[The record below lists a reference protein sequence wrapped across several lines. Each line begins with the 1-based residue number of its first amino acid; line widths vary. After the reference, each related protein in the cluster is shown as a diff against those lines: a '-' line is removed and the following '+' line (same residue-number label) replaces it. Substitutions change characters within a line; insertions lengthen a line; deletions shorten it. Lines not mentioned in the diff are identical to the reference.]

1 MTMTTNSNQNPTATP
16 DSTSQWQDPN
26 AAQEAANYENPIPS
40 RVLILQTLM
49 EHDGL
54 SQHELANEFNLDD
67 DQYEALGHRLKAM
80 SRDGQITRSG
90 NPYVYKAISEN
101 DAVIGTVAAHAK
113 GFGFVVLDDMPDLF
127 LNEAEMRWVFHGDKV
142 KAMATSTDQRGRMMG
157 RIVEVVEHAQNEFV
171 GKLTTDE
178 DGYFVELI
186 SPNKHQPITVTEDN
200 VQTMAVKLD
209 EPVKVQIIDFP
220 TQHEYATGKIVE
232 SLVNHNQKELIIE
245 TTLLNYDLPYK
256 FSQPALTQAD
266 SYTQPTAKDFKD
278 RKDLRDMALVTI
290 DGEDSRDFDDAVYA
304 EKRRGG
310 GYRLV
315 VAIADVSHYVTAN
328 SVLDQEAYE
337 RGTSVYFPNFVVPML
352 PESLSN
358 GLCSLNPNVD
368 RLCMVA
374 DIIISRTG
382 NVTGF
387 DFYPSV
393 MHSQARLTYNQV
405 NDYLAQ
411 KKGETPSDNKQQAEV
426 PITITNNSAVKKSI
440 DVLYDLYQLM
450 LTKRAERHAMEFETT
465 ETYIKFNDKGEI
477 SEIVPRTRGDSHK
490 LIEEMM
496 LLANTCAADFAL
508 KNELPVLYRNH
519 DTPEAERA
527 ARVSDFVKHFGLSF
541 PQENPTQADYQRI
554 IEATRDRP
562 DAISIHSVLLRSMM
576 QANYSPTNIG
586 HFGLA
591 YEEYSH
597 FTSPIRR
604 YPDLML
610 HRAIKAK
617 VTGKKAPLPDWSLE
631 NAGEQTSMTERRA
644 DEASRFVEQWLK
656 CDYMRGH
663 IGEEFEGIVTTVTNF
678 GLFINLNA
686 VHIDG
691 LVHISHLGQD
701 YFVFDEKAQQLFG
714 EKSGMMYGLGD
725 TVKVKIA
732 AVNMDTQQIDF
743 DMVAQLAKSEFN
755 QRGKKVAGSDSNA
768 DNQNASKTSDKTTGN
783 SRNRNRN
790 RPRVGQNTPKN
801 ATSDTSRQSDNTLG
815 NAGNA
820 SNPKSRNSNR
830 RGAKSSNANPNSQ
843 PPSQDNQAENKR
855 EAQKPK
861 TKRPPKA

>member
-1 MTMTTNSNQNPTATP
+1 MKNTHQPSTP
-16 DSTSQWQDPN
+16 QWQDPN
-26 AAQEAANYENPIPS
+26 AAQEAANYDNPIPS
-40 RVLILQTLM
+40 RVLILQTLI
-49 EHDGL
+49 EKGDL
-54 SQHELANEFNLDD
+54 TQHELAYQFDLDD

-80 SRDGQITRSG
+80 SRDGQISRSG
-90 NPYVYKAISEN
+90 HPYVYRAMTEK
-101 DAVIGTVAAHAK
+101 DAVTGTIAAHAK
-113 GFGFVVLDDMPDLF
+113 GFGFVVLDGMPDLF
-127 LNEAEMRWVFHGDKV
+127 LNDAEMRWVFHGDKV
-142 KAMATSTDQRGRMMG
+142 KAMATSSDQRGRTMG
-157 RIVEVVEHAQNEFV
+157 RILEVVEHAQSEFV
-171 GKLTTDE
+171 GKLTSDD
-178 DGYFVELI
+178 DGFFVELI
-186 SPNKHQPITVTEDN
+186 SPNKHQPITVINEN
-200 VQTMAVKLD
+200 VQAMGVNID
-209 EPVKVQIIDFP
+209 DPVKVQIIDFP
-220 TQHEYATGKIVE
+220 NQHEFATGKIVE

-245 TTLLNYDLPYK
+245 TTLLNYDIPYK
-256 FSQPALTQAD
+256 FSKQALDQAAN
-266 SYTQPTAKDFKD
+266 YQEPTTKDYKG
-278 RKDLRDMALVTI
+278 RIDLRSLPLVTI

-310 GYRLV
+310 GFRLV

-337 RGTSVYFPNFVVPML
+337 RGTSVYFPHFVVPML
-352 PESLSN
+352 PETLSN
-358 GLCSLNPNVD
+358 VLCSLNPNVD

-374 DIIISRTG
+374 DILLSRTG

-387 DFYPSV
+387 EFYPSV

-405 NDYLAQ
+405 NDYFAKVQ
-411 KKGETPSDNKQQAEV
+411 GKQPQGDI
-426 PITITNNSAVKKSI
+426 PTTITANPAVKKSI
-440 DVLYDLYQLM
+440 DVLYNLYQVM
-450 LTKRAERHAMEFETT
+450 LTKREERHAMEFETT
-465 ETYIKFNDKGEI
+465 ETYIKFNDHGEI
-477 SEIVPRTRGDSHK
+477 SEIIPRTRGDSHK

-496 LLANTCAADFAL
+496 LLANTCAAEFAL
-508 KNELPVLYRNH
+508 KNDLPVLYRNH

-631 NAGEQTSMTERRA
+631 DAGEQTSMTERRA

-656 CDYMRGH
+656 CHYMQGH
-663 IGEEFEGIVTTVTNF
+663 IGEEFVGVVTTVTNF
-678 GLFINLNA
+678 GLFVTLSELF
-686 VHIDG
+686 IDG

-701 YFVFDEKAQQLFG
+701 YFTYDEKAQQLFG

-725 TVKVKIA
+725 KVQVKVA

-743 DMVAQLAKSEFN
+743 DMVAQLEKSAFN
-755 QRGKKVAGSDSNA
+755 QRGKKVG
-768 DNQNASKTSDKTTGN
+768 TVT
-783 SRNRNRN
+783 
-790 RPRVGQNTPKN
+790 
-801 ATSDTSRQSDNTLG
+801 
-815 NAGNA
+815 
-820 SNPKSRNSNR
+820 
-830 RGAKSSNANPNSQ
+830 ANN
-843 PPSQDNQAENKR
+843 
-855 EAQKPK
+855 AQKPK
-861 TKRPPKA
+861 RNRAAKTTKITENVSDTQKKSTTNRRALGKKRRSSEDSNPQKNQTHTSNNATTTPKAKTKRSSNV

>member
-1 MTMTTNSNQNPTATP
+1 MKNTNQTTNT
-16 DSTSQWQDPN
+16 WQDPN
-26 AAQEAANYENPIPS
+26 AAQEAANYDNPIPS
-40 RVLILQTLM
+40 RVLILQTLL
-49 EHDGL
+49 EKGDL
-54 SQHELANEFNLDD
+54 TQHELAYHFDLDD

-80 SRDGQITRSG
+80 SRDGQISRSG
-90 NPYVYKAISEN
+90 HPYVYKAMSEK
-101 DAVIGTVAAHAK
+101 DAVTGTVAAHAK
-113 GFGFVVLDDMPDLF
+113 GFGFVVLEDMPDLF
-127 LNEAEMRWVFHGDKV
+127 LNDAEMRWVFHGDKV
-142 KAMATSTDQRGRMMG
+142 KAMATNTDQRGRMMG
-157 RIVEVVEHAQNEFV
+157 RILEVIEHAQSEFV
-171 GKLTTDE
+171 GKLTSDD
-178 DGYFVELI
+178 DGFFVELI
-186 SPNKHQPITVTEDN
+186 SPNKHQPITVTNDN
-200 VQTMAVKLD
+200 VQAMGVKID
-209 EPVKVQIIDFP
+209 DPVKVQIIDFP
-220 TQHEYATGKIVE
+220 NQHEFATGKIVE

-245 TTLLNYDLPYK
+245 TTLLNYDIPYK
-256 FSQPALTQAD
+256 FSDQALEQAS
-266 SYTQPTAKDFKD
+266 SYKEPTAKDYKGLI
-278 RKDLRDMALVTI
+278 DLRTMPLVTI

-310 GYRLV
+310 GFRLV

-337 RGTSVYFPNFVVPML
+337 RGTSVYFPHFVVPML
-352 PESLSN
+352 PETLSN

-374 DIIISRTG
+374 DIVISRTG

-387 DFYPSV
+387 EFYPSV

-405 NDYLAQ
+405 NDYFA
-411 KKGETPSDNKQQAEV
+411 KIKGEEQKGEIPA
-426 PITITNNSAVKKSI
+426 TITGNPAVKKSI

-450 LTKRAERHAMEFETT
+450 LTKREERHAMEFETT
-465 ETYIKFNDKGEI
+465 ETYIKFNDQGEI

-496 LLANTCAADFAL
+496 LLANTCAAEFAL
-508 KNELPVLYRNH
+508 KNDLPVLYRNH

-554 IEATRDRP
+554 IEATRERP

-631 NAGEQTSMTERRA
+631 DAGEQTSMTERRA

-656 CDYMRGH
+656 CHYMQAH
-663 IGEEFEGIVTTVTNF
+663 IGEEFDGVVTTVTNF
-678 GLFINLNA
+678 GLFVTLSDLF
-686 VHIDG
+686 IDG

-701 YFVFDEKAQQLFG
+701 YFTYDEKAQQLFG

-725 TVKVKIA
+725 KVKVKVA

-743 DMVAQLAKSEFN
+743 DMVAQLEKSAFN
-755 QRGKKVAGSDSNA
+755 QRGKKVAVTANVPQKPQKQPVKDETVNA
-768 DNQNASKTSDKTTGN
+768 DHSSQDTSQKTSKPKRRR
-783 SRNRNRN
+783 SP
-790 RPRVGQNTPKN
+790 RPRKN
-801 ATSDTSRQSDNTLG
+801 NQS
-815 NAGNA
+815 
-820 SNPKSRNSNR
+820 
-830 RGAKSSNANPNSQ
+830 
-843 PPSQDNQAENKR
+843 
-855 EAQKPK
+855 
-861 TKRPPKA
+861 

>member
-1 MTMTTNSNQNPTATP
+1 MKNTNQTTNA
-16 DSTSQWQDPN
+16 WQDPN
-26 AAQEAANYENPIPS
+26 AAQEAANYDNPIPS
-40 RVLILQTLM
+40 RVLILQTLL
-49 EHDGL
+49 EKGDL
-54 SQHELANEFNLDD
+54 TQHELAYHFDLDD

-80 SRDGQITRSG
+80 SRDGQISRSG
-90 NPYVYKAISEN
+90 HPYVYKAMSEK
-101 DAVIGTVAAHAK
+101 DAVTGTVAAHAK
-113 GFGFVVLDDMPDLF
+113 GFGFVVLEDMPDLF
-127 LNEAEMRWVFHGDKV
+127 LNDAEMRWVFHGDKV
-142 KAMATSTDQRGRMMG
+142 KAMATNTDQRGRMMG
-157 RIVEVVEHAQNEFV
+157 RILEVVEHAQSEFV
-171 GKLTTDE
+171 GKLTSDD
-178 DGYFVELI
+178 DGFFVELI
-186 SPNKHQPITVTEDN
+186 SPNKHQPITVTNDN
-200 VQTMAVKLD
+200 VQAMGVKID
-209 EPVKVQIIDFP
+209 DPVKVQIIDFP
-220 TQHEYATGKIVE
+220 NQHEFATGKIVE

-245 TTLLNYDLPYK
+245 TTLLNYDIPYK
-256 FSQPALTQAD
+256 FSDQALEQAS
-266 SYTQPTAKDFKD
+266 SYKEPTAKDYKGRID
-278 RKDLRDMALVTI
+278 IRTMPLVTI

-310 GYRLV
+310 GFRLV

-337 RGTSVYFPNFVVPML
+337 RGTSVYFPHFVVPML
-352 PESLSN
+352 PETLSN

-374 DIIISRTG
+374 DIVISRTG

-387 DFYPSV
+387 EFYPSV

-405 NDYLAQ
+405 NDYFA
-411 KKGETPSDNKQQAEV
+411 KIKGEPLKGEIPA
-426 PITITNNSAVKKSI
+426 TITGNPAVKKSI

-450 LTKRAERHAMEFETT
+450 LTKREERHAMEFETT

-477 SEIVPRTRGDSHK
+477 SEIIPRTRGDSHK

-496 LLANTCAADFAL
+496 LLANTCAAEFAL
-508 KNELPVLYRNH
+508 KNDLPVLYRNH

-527 ARVSDFVKHFGLSF
+527 ARVSDFVKHFGLNF

-554 IEATRDRP
+554 IEATRERP

-631 NAGEQTSMTERRA
+631 DAGEQTSMTERRA

-656 CDYMRGH
+656 CHYMQGH
-663 IGEEFEGIVTTVTNF
+663 IGEEFDGVVTTVTNF
-678 GLFINLNA
+678 GLFVTLSDLF
-686 VHIDG
+686 IDG

-701 YFVFDEKAQQLFG
+701 YFTYDEKAQQLFG

-725 TVKVKIA
+725 KVKVKVA

-743 DMVAQLAKSEFN
+743 DMVAQLEKSAFN
-755 QRGKKVAGSDSNA
+755 QRGRKVAVTNNIPKKSAKGETVDTDHSS
-768 DNQNASKTSDKTTGN
+768 QESPQKTTK
-783 SRNRNRN
+783 SKKRRSP
-790 RPRVGQNTPKN
+790 RPRKN
-801 ATSDTSRQSDNTLG
+801 NQS
-815 NAGNA
+815 
-820 SNPKSRNSNR
+820 
-830 RGAKSSNANPNSQ
+830 
-843 PPSQDNQAENKR
+843 
-855 EAQKPK
+855 
-861 TKRPPKA
+861 